1 VPRKTTPRTAV
12 DAATAPPGGTAAS
25 ATGAAVAGGAATL
38 EPRRWWI
45 LAAVSLGMFMALLD
59 VTIVN
64 IAVPAIMADLNT
76 TVTKVSWV
84 LNAYNLTLA
93 VLFLS
98 MGVLADRW
106 GQKRIFL
113 FGLATFTLFSLFCG
127 LAPNTEWLI
136 GFRVGQA
143 VGGAAMAP
151 VSLAIL
157 LGVFP
162 RKKQGMAVGIWGALG
177 TAAAAVGPSLGG
189 VLVEYFSWHWIFFV
203 NVPIGIAAFIFALSV
218 IPEVRHTER
227 LAHEGIDF
235 VGMAVTAFGLFCLTL
250 GLIEGNGW
258 GWGSPRIVT
267 LLVMAFVS
275 YPVFVVWELRGAR
288 FPMFDFRLLRIRSFT
303 AANTAVLAFA
313 TAMGGAFLLLVIF
326 LVTVLGYSEL
336 RAALAMTIMPLTAL
350 VIAPNSGRLA
360 DRIGPRYPA
369 ACGAACMGVGLVLLA
384 QVDAATTL
392 SDVMWRV
399 VFLGAG
405 MGLTMPTISA
415 ASVGSLP
422 PQSRGVGS
430 GSLNM
435 VRQIGFVLGVAI
447 LVSIFSHTVTTS
459 AATATRQAVAYVA
472 AQQQIPETA
481 REQIAA
487 GLVTGAAKMKT
498 GGEAGARLRNPLA
511 DAPRFPPGSP
521 QAQAQ
526 RQLSTRITA
535 IYKANIA
542 DAFSWPFYAAALA
555 AFIAVVPALLTG
567 RRLGQFADAE
577 RIGPAVA
584 LPAEAASGASPSVP
598 QASVVPARKT
608 IDNGGQS

>member
-1 VPRKTTPRTAV
+1 
-12 DAATAPPGGTAAS
+12 GGTP
-25 ATGAAVAGGAATL
+25 TPAGGGGATL
-38 EPRRWWI
+38 NPRRWWI
-45 LAAVSLGMFMALLD
+45 LTAVSLGMFMALLD

-64 IAVPAIMADLNT
+64 IAVPAIMADLDS

-127 LAPNTEWLI
+127 LAPNIEWLI
-136 GFRVGQA
+136 AFRVGQA

-162 RKKQGMAVGIWGALG
+162 REKQGMAVGIWGALG
-177 TAAAAVGPSLGG
+177 TAAAAAGPSLGG
-189 VLVEYFSWHWIFFV
+189 ILVEYFSWHWIFFV
-203 NVPIGIAAFIFALSV
+203 NIPIGIAAFLFALSV
-218 IPEVRHTER
+218 IPEARHTER
-227 LAHEGIDF
+227 LASEGIDV
-235 VGMAVTAFGLFCLTL
+235 VGMGITAFGLFCLTL
-250 GLIEGNGW
+250 GLIEGNSW
-258 GWGSPRIVT
+258 GWSSAGIVT
-267 LLVMAFVS
+267 LLVAAFVS
-275 YPVFVVWELRGAR
+275 YPVFVLWELRGAR

-303 AANTAVLAFA
+303 AANSAMLAFA

-326 LVTVLGYSEL
+326 LVSVLGYSEL
-336 RAALAMTIMPLTAL
+336 RAALAMTVMPLTAL
-350 VIAPNSGRLA
+350 VIAPNSGRLV

-369 ACGAACMGVGLVLLA
+369 ACGAVCMGIGLVLLA

-447 LVSIFSHTVTTS
+447 LVSIFSHTATIG

-472 AQQQIPETA
+472 AQQQIPEAA
-481 REQIAA
+481 RRQISADLVANAA
-487 GLVTGAAKMKT
+487 QMRA
-498 GGEAGARLRNPLA
+498 GGGAGARIKDPLA
-511 DAPRFPPGSP
+511 GAPQFPPGSP

-526 RQLSTRITA
+526 RLLSNRIAA

-542 DAFSWPFYAAALA
+542 GSFRWPFYAAALA

-567 RRLGQFADAE
+567 SRLGQFAGAE
-577 RIGPAVA
+577 QGRPPETTKTGGP
-584 LPAEAASGASPSVP
+584 PTG
-598 QASVVPARKT
+598 
-608 IDNGGQS
+608 